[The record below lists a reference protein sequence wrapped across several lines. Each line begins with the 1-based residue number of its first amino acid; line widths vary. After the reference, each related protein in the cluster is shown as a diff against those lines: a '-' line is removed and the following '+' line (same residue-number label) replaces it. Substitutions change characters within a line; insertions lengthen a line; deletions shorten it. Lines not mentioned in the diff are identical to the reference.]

1 MMDHDEQMIPPPLTK
16 PEILKLS
23 TGLWHFPPGS
33 LLLVRGSKIIRCSE
47 NCKVGIV
54 DMKQTIISFN
64 LPGNL
69 IFWKYFRVYL
79 LEAVAKACFYVTVVG
94 VELFT
99 AQDPGKWQ
107 QDLKTAPV
115 SLSGKAQ
122 SPRQQG
128 WVWVGWDSQLALRRY
143 ITEENIAEQ
152 AVALLRRQLLYLK
165 KERTEVIQKR
175 KTDAVPVWQKAR
187 KINGS

>member
-1 MMDHDEQMIPPPLTK
+1 MDHDEQMIPPPLTK

-187 KINGS
+187 KISGS